1 MQEFPEKE
9 GAGGRAGAIAVSPYR
24 VKHYC
29 GAPPYAL
36 RVEGED
42 RTVTYTGDTEW
53 VDSLIPA
60 ARDADLFIAEAYF
73 RDKRMKFHLNYET
86 LMAHIGEMRPK
97 RLVLTHMSPDML
109 GQIGRA
115 SCRERVCQY
124 V

>member
-36 RVEGED
+36 RVECAD

-73 RDKRMKFHLNYET
+73 RAKRLKFHLNYDT
-86 LMAHIGEMRPK
+86 RMTHIWGMRTKPPTPTP
-97 RLVLTHMSPDML
+97 LCPAML
-109 GQIGRA
+109 GQAR
-115 SCRERVCQY
+115 SLPLHD
-124 V
+124 